1 MKTGRRDSL
10 ESHALEVEAH
20 IPNFNDSMSFVL
32 SRFQQIGVDTQAAV
46 ALFGNY
52 YYIIFTFYFLL
63 FYLLLTTMQGRS

>member
-10 ESHALEVEAH
+10 ESHALEVEAY

-32 SRFQQIGVDTQAAV
+32 SRFQQIGVDTEATV

-52 YYIIFTFYFLL
+52 CLL
-63 FYLLLTTMQGRS
+63 N